1 MNAARLQAW
10 GEQPPLFVRL
20 LGAEVARSNMTE
32 TGRRIGMSRSAVSLV
47 LANRYPSPS
56 TAGVERR
63 VMDVLGRLDCVAMGA
78 EINAEQCQSYREK
91 PAPTHNPNAMQ
102 HWKACQHCAFNP
114 NCSNPNR
121 AHAKETPHARLN

>member
-1 MNAARLQAW
+1 MSAAHLQAW
-10 GEQPPLFVRL
+10 GEQPPLFVQL
-20 LGAEVARSNMTE
+20 LGAEVARSNITA
-32 TGRRIGMSRSAVSLV
+32 TGKRIGMSRSTVSLV

-63 VMDVLGRLDCVAMGA
+63 VMDALGRLECVALGE
-78 EINAEQCQSYREK
+78 EINVEQCQSYREK

-114 NCSNPNR
+114 SCN
-121 AHAKETPHARLN
+121 AQEKHHARLH

>member
-1 MNAARLQAW
+1 MNVARLEAW
-10 GEQPPLFVRL
+10 GEQPPLFVQL

-32 TGRRIGMSRSAVSLV
+32 TGKRIGMSRTAVSLV

-63 VMDVLGRLDCVAMGA
+63 VMDVLGRLECVAMGEVVTTA
-78 EINAEQCQSYREK
+78 QCQSYREK

-102 HWKACQHCAFNP
+102 HWRACQFCPNNP
-114 NCSNPNR
+114 SCNAQEN
-121 AHAKETPHARLN
+121 AHARIH